1 MYLSYM
7 DFKDAIIEVLVKDAK
22 FAEDFANYLANK
34 IMEDAQRL
42 GLEEPTYNL
51 IWSIISRET
60 SARRDYAKDLA
71 EYILELYHRGGYINK
86 TEQEIER
93 ILQVLKPK
101 G

>member
-1 MYLSYM
+1 M
-7 DFKDAIIEVLVKDAK
+7 DFKDAIIEVLVYEGK
-22 FAEDFANYLANK
+22 FAEDFAKNLANQ
-34 IMEDAQRL
+34 ILDASQKL
-42 GLEEPTYNL
+42 GLEQPTYNL
-51 IWSIISRET
+51 LWSTISRET
-60 SARRDYAKDLA
+60 LAKREFAKDLA